1 MNKNSKLI
9 KFFRFAI
16 TFCFLVLAI
25 FLGLKLW
32 HNYMNTPWTRDGRI
46 RADIITIAPDVSGLV
61 DKVYVKDNQFV
72 KKGELLFQIDQKRFL
87 EDITRLEAICKVQKV
102 EYEMLKKQFDR
113 RFSVNNDVVSKEE
126 HETAKYKL
134 DISKANYD
142 KNLSE
147 LNIAKLNLE
156 RSSVVAPED
165 GWVSNLVLKNGD
177 FINRGQ
183 NSLAMISDNS
193 FWVYGYFEE
202 HKIPLIKEG
211 DIANIQ
217 PLGTDFIIKG
227 HVESITN
234 GITDRDNDFGKSLL
248 ANVNPSFTWVRLAQ
262 RIPVRIYIDEVPKDF
277 ILRAGVTCTIRI
289 EQNK

>member
-16 TFCFLVLAI
+16 TFSLFILAV

-46 RADIITIAPDVSGLV
+46 RADTIIISPDVSGLV
-61 DKVYVKDNQFV
+61 EKVYVKDNQFV
-72 KKGELLFQIDQKRFL
+72 KKGDLLFQIDKKRFI
-87 EDITRLEAICKVQKV
+87 EDITKLEALCKVQKV

-113 RFSVNNDVVSKEE
+113 RFMVNNDVISKEE
-126 HETAKYKL
+126 HESAQYKL
-134 DISKANYD
+134 EIAKANYD

-147 LNIAKLNLE
+147 LNIAKLNLQ
-156 RSSVVAPED
+156 RSSVISSED
-165 GWVSNLVLKNGD
+165 GWVTNLVLKNGD
-177 FINRGQ
+177 FINRGE
-183 NSLAMISDNS
+183 NSLAIITDNS

-211 DIANIQ
+211 DLANIQ
-217 PLGTDFIIKG
+217 PLGTDFILKG
-227 HVESITN
+227 HVESIAN
-234 GITDRDNDFGKSLL
+234 GITDRDNDFGKRLL

-277 ILRAGVTCTIRI
+277 ILRAGTTCTIKI
-289 EQNK
+289 EKNK

>member
-16 TFCFLVLAI
+16 TFSLFIFAI

-46 RADIITIAPDVSGLV
+46 RADSIIVAPDVSGLV
-61 DKVYVKDNQFV
+61 EKVFVKDNQFV
-72 KKGELLFQIDQKRFL
+72 KKGDLLFQIDKKRFI
-87 EDITRLEAICKVQKV
+87 EDITKLEALCKVQKV

-113 RFSVNNDVVSKEE
+113 RFMLNNDVISKEE
-126 HETAKYKL
+126 HETAQYKL
-134 DISKANYD
+134 EIAKANYD

-156 RSSVVAPED
+156 RSSVISPED
-165 GWVSNLVLKNGD
+165 GWVTNLVLKNGD
-177 FINRGQ
+177 FINRGE
-183 NSLAMISDNS
+183 NSLAIISANS

-217 PLGTDFIIKG
+217 PLGTDFILKG
-227 HVESITN
+227 HVESIAN
-234 GITDRDNDFGKSLL
+234 GITDRDNDFGKRLL

-277 ILRAGVTCTIRI
+277 ILRAGITCTIKI
-289 EQNK
+289 EKNK

>member
-16 TFCFLVLAI
+16 TFSLFILAV

-32 HNYMNTPWTRDGRI
+32 NNYMNTPWTRDGRI
-46 RADIITIAPDVSGLV
+46 RADTIIISPDVSGLV
-61 DKVYVKDNQFV
+61 EKVYVKDNQFV
-72 KKGELLFQIDQKRFL
+72 KKGDLLFQIDKKRFI
-87 EDITRLEAICKVQKV
+87 EDITKLEALCKVQKV

-113 RFSVNNDVVSKEE
+113 RFMVNNDVISKEE
-126 HETAKYKL
+126 HETALYKL
-134 DISKANYD
+134 EIAKANYD

-147 LNIAKLNLE
+147 LNIAKLNLQ
-156 RSSVVAPED
+156 RSSVISPED
-165 GWVSNLVLKNGD
+165 GWVTNLVLKNGD
-177 FINRGQ
+177 FINRGE
-183 NSLAMISDNS
+183 NSLAVISDNS

-211 DIANIQ
+211 DLANIQ
-217 PLGTDFIIKG
+217 PLGTDFILKG
-227 HVESITN
+227 HVESIAN
-234 GITDRDNDFGKSLL
+234 GITDRDNDFGKRLL

-277 ILRAGVTCTIRI
+277 ILRAGTTCTIKI
-289 EQNK
+289 EKNK

>member
-9 KFFRFAI
+9 KFLKFAI
-16 TFCFLVLAI
+16 TFFVLVLAI

-46 RADIITIAPDVSGLV
+46 RADTIIIAPDVSGLV
-61 DKVYVKDNQFV
+61 EKVYVKDNQFI
-72 KKGELLFQIDQKRFL
+72 KKGDLLFQIDKERFI
-87 EDITRLEAICKVQKV
+87 EDILRLESLCKVQEL
-102 EYEMLKKQFDR
+102 EYEMMKKQFDR
-113 RFSVNNDVVSKEE
+113 RFMVNNDVVSKEE

-134 DISKANYD
+134 EIAKANYD

-156 RSSVVAPED
+156 RSSVKASED
-165 GWVSNLVLKNGD
+165 GWVTNLVLKNGD
-177 FINRGQ
+177 YINKGE
-183 NSLAMISDNS
+183 NSLALIINNS

-227 HVESITN
+227 HVESIAN
-234 GITDRDNDFGKSLL
+234 GITDRDNDFGKRLL

-262 RIPVRIYIDEVPKDF
+262 RIPVRIYIDEVPKGF
-277 ILRAGVTCTIRI
+277 ILRAGVTCTIKI
-289 EQNK
+289 IQNK

>member
-9 KFFRFAI
+9 KFLKFAI
-16 TFCFLVLAI
+16 TFFVLVIAI

-46 RADIITIAPDVSGLV
+46 RADTIIIAPDVSGLV
-61 DKVYVKDNQFV
+61 EKVYVKDNQFI
-72 KKGELLFQIDQKRFL
+72 KKGELLFQIDKQRFV
-87 EDITRLEAICKVQKV
+87 EDIKRIEALCKVQKV

-113 RFSVNNDVVSKEE
+113 RFMVNNDVISKEE
-126 HETAKYKL
+126 HEIALYKL
-134 DISKANYD
+134 EISKANYD

-147 LNIAKLNLE
+147 LNLAKLNLE
-156 RSSVVAPED
+156 RSNVVATQD
-165 GWVSNLVLKNGD
+165 GWVTNLVLKNGD
-177 FINRGQ
+177 FVNRGE
-183 NSLAMISDNS
+183 NSLAIIIANS

-202 HKIPLIKEG
+202 HKIPFIKEG

-227 HVESITN
+227 HVESIAN
-234 GITDRDNDFGKSLL
+234 GITDRDNDFGKRLL

-262 RIPVRIYIDEVPKDF
+262 RIPVRIFIDEVPEGF
-277 ILRAGVTCTIRI
+277 VLRAGVTCTIKI

>member
-16 TFCFLVLAI
+16 TFSLFILAV

-46 RADIITIAPDVSGLV
+46 RADTIIISPDVSGLV
-61 DKVYVKDNQFV
+61 EKVYVKDNQFV
-72 KKGELLFQIDQKRFL
+72 KKGDLLFQIDKKRFI
-87 EDITRLEAICKVQKV
+87 EDITKLEALCKVQKV

-113 RFSVNNDVVSKEE
+113 RFMVNNDVISKEE
-126 HETAKYKL
+126 HESAQYKL
-134 DISKANYD
+134 EIAKANYD

-147 LNIAKLNLE
+147 LNIAKLNLQ
-156 RSSVVAPED
+156 RSSVISSED
-165 GWVSNLVLKNGD
+165 GWITNLVLKNGD
-177 FINRGQ
+177 FINRGE
-183 NSLAMISDNS
+183 NSLAVISDNS

-211 DIANIQ
+211 DLANIQ
-217 PLGTDFIIKG
+217 PLGTDFILKG
-227 HVESITN
+227 HVESIAN
-234 GITDRDNDFGKSLL
+234 GITDRDNDFGKRLL

-277 ILRAGVTCTIRI
+277 ILRAGTTCTIKI
-289 EQNK
+289 EKNK

>member
-16 TFCFLVLAI
+16 TFSLFILAV

-46 RADIITIAPDVSGLV
+46 RADTIIISPDVSGLV
-61 DKVYVKDNQFV
+61 EKVYVKDNQFV
-72 KKGELLFQIDQKRFL
+72 KKGDLLFQIDKKRFI
-87 EDITRLEAICKVQKV
+87 EDITKLEALCKVQKV

-113 RFSVNNDVVSKEE
+113 RFMVNNDVISKEE
-126 HETAKYKL
+126 HETALYKL
-134 DISKANYD
+134 EIAKANYD

-147 LNIAKLNLE
+147 LNIAKLNLQ
-156 RSSVVAPED
+156 RSSVISSED
-165 GWVSNLVLKNGD
+165 GWVTNLVLKNGD
-177 FINRGQ
+177 FINRGE
-183 NSLAMISDNS
+183 NSLAIITDNS

-211 DIANIQ
+211 DLANIQ
-217 PLGTDFIIKG
+217 PLGTDFILKG
-227 HVESITN
+227 HVESIAN
-234 GITDRDNDFGKSLL
+234 GITDRDNDFGKRLL

-277 ILRAGVTCTIRI
+277 ILRAGTTCTIKI
-289 EQNK
+289 EKNK

>member
-16 TFCFLVLAI
+16 TFSLFILAV

-46 RADIITIAPDVSGLV
+46 RADTIIISPDVSGLV
-61 DKVYVKDNQFV
+61 EKVYVKDNQFV
-72 KKGELLFQIDQKRFL
+72 KKGDLLFQIDKKRFI
-87 EDITRLEAICKVQKV
+87 EDITKLEALCKVQKV

-113 RFSVNNDVVSKEE
+113 RFMVNNDVISKEE
-126 HETAKYKL
+126 HETALYKL
-134 DISKANYD
+134 EIAKANYD

-147 LNIAKLNLE
+147 LNIAKLNLQ
-156 RSSVVAPED
+156 RSSVISSED
-165 GWVSNLVLKNGD
+165 GWVTNLVLKNGD
-177 FINRGQ
+177 FINRGE
-183 NSLAMISDNS
+183 NSLAIITDNS

-211 DIANIQ
+211 DLANIQ
-217 PLGTDFIIKG
+217 PLGTDFILKG
-227 HVESITN
+227 HVESIAN
-234 GITDRDNDFGKSLL
+234 GITDRDNDFGKRLL

-262 RIPVRIYIDEVPKDF
+262 RIPVRISIDEVPKDF
-277 ILRAGVTCTIRI
+277 TLRAGVTCTIQI
-289 EQNK
+289 K

>member
-1 MNKNSKLI
+1 MNKNNKLI

-16 TFCFLVLAI
+16 TFSLFILAV

-46 RADIITIAPDVSGLV
+46 RADTIIISPDVSGLV
-61 DKVYVKDNQFV
+61 EKVYVKDNQFV
-72 KKGELLFQIDQKRFL
+72 KKGDLLFQIDKKRFI
-87 EDITRLEAICKVQKV
+87 EDITKLEALCKVQKV

-113 RFSVNNDVVSKEE
+113 RFMVNNDVISKEE
-126 HETAKYKL
+126 HETALYKL
-134 DISKANYD
+134 EIAKANYD

-147 LNIAKLNLE
+147 LNIAKLNLQ
-156 RSSVVAPED
+156 RSSVISSED
-165 GWVSNLVLKNGD
+165 GWVTNLVLKNGD
-177 FINRGQ
+177 FINRGE
-183 NSLAMISDNS
+183 NSLAIITDNS

-211 DIANIQ
+211 DLANIQ
-217 PLGTDFIIKG
+217 PLGTDFILKG
-227 HVESITN
+227 HVESIAN
-234 GITDRDNDFGKSLL
+234 GITDRDNDFGKRLL

-277 ILRAGVTCTIRI
+277 ILRAGTTCTIKI
-289 EQNK
+289 EKNK

>member
-9 KFFRFAI
+9 KFLKFSI
-16 TFCFLVLAI
+16 TFFVLVLAI

-46 RADIITIAPDVSGLV
+46 RADTIIVAPDVNGLV
-61 DKVYVKDNQFV
+61 DKVYVKDNQFI
-72 KKGELLFQIDQKRFL
+72 KKGDLLFQIDKERFI
-87 EDITRLEAICKVQKV
+87 EDISRLESLCKVQKL
-102 EYEMLKKQFDR
+102 EYEMIKKQFDR

-134 DISKANYD
+134 EIAKANYD

-147 LNIAKLNLE
+147 LNIAKLNLD
-156 RSSVVAPED
+156 RSSVKASED
-165 GWVSNLVLKNGD
+165 GWVTNLVLKNGD
-177 FINRGQ
+177 YINKGE
-183 NSLAMISDNS
+183 NSLALIINNS

-211 DIANIQ
+211 DIADIQ

-227 HVESITN
+227 HVESIAN
-234 GITDRDNDFGKSLL
+234 GITDRDNDFGKRLL

-262 RIPVRIYIDEVPKDF
+262 RIPVRIHIDEVPAGF
-277 ILRAGVTCTIRI
+277 ILRAGVTCTIKI
-289 EQNK
+289 VQNK

>member
-16 TFCFLVLAI
+16 TFSLFILAV

-46 RADIITIAPDVSGLV
+46 RADTIIISPDVSGLV
-61 DKVYVKDNQFV
+61 EKVYVKDNQFV
-72 KKGELLFQIDQKRFL
+72 KKGDLLFQIDKKRFI
-87 EDITRLEAICKVQKV
+87 EDITKLEALCKVQKV

-113 RFSVNNDVVSKEE
+113 RFMVNNDVISKEE
-126 HETAKYKL
+126 HETALYKL
-134 DISKANYD
+134 EIAKANYD

-147 LNIAKLNLE
+147 LNIAKLNLQ
-156 RSSVVAPED
+156 RSSVISSED
-165 GWVSNLVLKNGD
+165 GWVTNLVLKNGD
-177 FINRGQ
+177 FINRGE
-183 NSLAMISDNS
+183 NSLAVISDNS

-211 DIANIQ
+211 DLANIQ
-217 PLGTDFIIKG
+217 PLGTDFILKG
-227 HVESITN
+227 HVESIAN
-234 GITDRDNDFGKSLL
+234 GITDRDNDFGKRLL

-277 ILRAGVTCTIRI
+277 ILRAGTTCTIKI
-289 EQNK
+289 EKNK